1 VTAPTAPATAGD
13 QVVTTLFRALAVVRF
28 AVMGWAAYKIIER
41 REAFEHPVGAW
52 LALAVIVGWSG
63 AMTLAY
69 DEPRRR
75 TWLLYLADLGVTV
88 ALVLAT
94 VLVETDDQRARHIS
108 HLPSFWVMAAVLAWA
123 VGRGWLAGLVA
134 AVAVSAADIFVKQAL
149 TPATIENIFLLV
161 AGAGAIGWTA
171 QLLREAVEVRA
182 QADRATA
189 VNAERARL
197 ARAVHDGTLQVL
209 ALVQRR
215 GLEAGGDFAELGRLA
230 GEQEAALRWLV
241 RQQEAIEDTLDVAGV
256 DVAALAERLG
266 DGRALRL
273 SVVTPGRPVI
283 VPVPLADEL
292 LAAAAA
298 CLDNVSRH
306 VGPDAEA
313 WVLVEDLGDAVVLT
327 VRDDGP
333 GLPAGRLD
341 EAASGGRLGVR
352 ESIVGRLA
360 ALGGLAT
367 LVTAPGQGVE
377 WELRVP
383 LS

>member
-1 VTAPTAPATAGD
+1 VNGPAAPGTAGD

-41 REAFEHPVGAW
+41 HADFEHPSGAW

-75 TWLLYLADLGVTV
+75 TWLLYGADLAVAV

-108 HLPSFWVMAAVLAWA
+108 HLPSFWVMAVVLAWA

-134 AVAVSAADIFVKQAL
+134 AAAVSAADIFVKQTL
-149 TPATIENIFLLV
+149 TPGTVENIFLLV
-161 AGAGAIGWTA
+161 AGAGALGWTA
-171 QLLREAVEVRA
+171 QLLKEAVEVRA
-182 QADRATA
+182 RADHATA
-189 VNAERARL
+189 VADERARL

-230 GEQEAALRWLV
+230 GEQEAALRSLI
-241 RQQEAIEDTLDVAGV
+241 RQQEAVYTSLEAAGV
-256 DVAALAERLG
+256 DVAAGAERLG
-266 DGRALRL
+266 EGRALRV
-273 SVVTPGRPVI
+273 SVVTPGRPV
-283 VPVPLADEL
+283 VLPSGAAHEL
-292 LAAAAA
+292 LAAAGA

-306 VGPDAEA
+306 VGANAQA
-313 WVLVEDLGDAVVLT
+313 WVLVEDLGDAVVVT

-333 GLPAGRLD
+333 GIDSGRLAAA
-341 EAASGGRLGVR
+341 AASGRLGVS
-352 ESIVGRLA
+352 ESIQGRLA
-360 ALGGLAT
+360 ALGGAAVLET
-367 LVTAPGQGVE
+367 GSGRGTE

>member
-1 VTAPTAPATAGD
+1 MNGPAAPGTAGD

-41 REAFEHPVGAW
+41 HADFAHPSGAW

-63 AMTLAY
+63 AMTFAY

-75 TWLLYLADLGVTV
+75 TWLLYGADLAVAV

-108 HLPSFWVMAAVLAWA
+108 HLPSFWVMAVVLAWA
-123 VGRGWLAGLVA
+123 VGRGWVAGLVA
-134 AVAVSAADIFVKQAL
+134 AATVSAADIFVKQAL
-149 TPATIENIFLLV
+149 TPGTVENIFLLV
-161 AGAGAIGWTA
+161 AGAGALGWTA
-171 QLLREAVEVRA
+171 QLLKEAVEVRA
-182 QADRATA
+182 RADRATA
-189 VNAERARL
+189 VADERARL

-215 GLEAGGDFAELGRLA
+215 GLEAGGEFAELGRLA
-230 GEQEAALRWLV
+230 GEQEAALRSLI
-241 RQQEAIEDTLDVAGV
+241 RQQEAVDTSLDAAGV
-256 DVAALAERLG
+256 DVAAGAERLG
-266 DGRALRL
+266 EGRALRM
-273 SVVTPGRPVI
+273 SVVTPGRPVLL
-283 VPVPLADEL
+283 PSQAAHEL
-292 LAAAAA
+292 LAAAGA

-306 VGPDAEA
+306 VGVDARA
-313 WVLVEDLGDAVVLT
+313 WVLVEDLGDAVVVT

-333 GLPAGRLD
+333 GIETGRLA
-341 EAASGGRLGVR
+341 AASGAGRLGVS
-352 ESIVGRLA
+352 ESIQGRLA
-360 ALGGLAT
+360 ALGGAAT
-367 LVTAPGQGVE
+367 LETGPGRGTE